1 MAQAH
6 TAAVAAPS
14 VLQPALSAQGA
25 LVPPAAAVAQ
35 SVVHPQSSVSC
46 GSVSGSALVSSQ
58 SKCIQY
64 PCPAAK
70 TTTTTTTTMTVSTRV
85 NVGQLCFVDCMLAV
99 RGFGVD
105 VSGDFD
111 VDYTVR
117 YAFN

>member
-70 TTTTTTTTMTVSTRV
+70 TTTTTTMTVSTRV

-99 RGFGVD
+99 REFGVD

-111 VDYTVR
+111 VDKTVR

>member
-1 MAQAH
+1 
-6 TAAVAAPS
+6 
-14 VLQPALSAQGA
+14 
-25 LVPPAAAVAQ
+25 
-35 SVVHPQSSVSC
+35 
-46 GSVSGSALVSSQ
+46 
-58 SKCIQY
+58 
-64 PCPAAK
+64 
-70 TTTTTTTTMTVSTRV
+70 MTVSTRV

>member
-70 TTTTTTTTMTVSTRV
+70 TTTTTTTMTVSTRV
-85 NVGQLCFVDCMLAV
+85 NVGLLCFVDCMLAV

-111 VDYTVR
+111 VDKTVR